1 MVEAPGLLFTRNNDI
16 SVTLGIRSNLKTL
29 FVINIIQ
36 KTAFQHFQEK
46 DKTVIVTVMIYLS
59 FNSSDICNTG

>member
-16 SVTLGIRSNLKTL
+16 SVTLGVRSNLKTL
-29 FVINIIQ
+29 FVKNIIQ

-46 DKTVIVTVMIYLS
+46 DKTEIVTVMIYLS
-59 FNSSDICNTG
+59 FNSSHICNTG